1 MKGIKTGGRVKGSLN
16 VTTKELRTQIE
27 TILQGY
33 FDKLDFDKL
42 KDQDKILLVS
52 KLLNFVLPKLQS
64 IEVKDEPKHEPFNII
79 YLGNGIEPTPQ
90 HHAKN

>member
-16 VTTKELRTQIE
+16 VTTKELRSQIE

-33 FDKLDFDKL
+33 FDKLDFDQL
-42 KDQDKILLVS
+42 KDHDKILLVS

-64 IEVKDEPKHEPFNII
+64 VELKEPQKHEPFNVV
-79 YLGNGIEPTPQ
+79 YLGNGIEPTPH

>member
-33 FDKLDFDKL
+33 FDKLDFDQL

-64 IEVKDEPKHEPFNII
+64 VELKDQPKQENFNVI
-79 YLGNGIEPTPQ
+79 YLANGIEPKHT
-90 HHAKN
+90 HNAEN

>member
-1 MKGIKTGGRVKGSLN
+1 MKVEKKGGRIKGTPN
-16 VTTKELRTQIE
+16 KVTHNLRNQIE

-33 FDKLDFDKL
+33 FDKLDFDQL

-64 IEVKDEPKHEPFNII
+64 VELKDQPKHENFNVI
-79 YLGNGIEPTPQ
+79 YLTNGIEPTPQ
-90 HHAKN
+90 EYAKN

>member
-64 IEVKDEPKHEPFNII
+64 VEVKDQPKHENFNVI
-79 YLGNGIEPTPQ
+79 YLGTGIEPTPQ
-90 HHAKN
+90 EYAKN

>member
-64 IEVKDEPKHEPFNII
+64 VELKEPQKHENFNVI

-90 HHAKN
+90 EYAKN

>member
-1 MKGIKTGGRVKGSLN
+1 MKGAKTGGRVKGSLN

-33 FDKLDFDKL
+33 FDKLDFDQL

-79 YLGNGIEPTPQ
+79 YLGNGIEPTPH

>member
-16 VTTKELRTQIE
+16 VTTKELRGQIE

-33 FDKLDFDKL
+33 FDKLDFEKL

-64 IEVKDEPKHEPFNII
+64 VELKDQPKHEPFNVI

>member
-33 FDKLDFDKL
+33 FDKLDFDQL

-64 IEVKDEPKHEPFNII
+64 VEVKDQPKHENFNVI

-90 HHAKN
+90 EYAKN

>member
-33 FDKLDFDKL
+33 FDKLDFDQL
-42 KDQDKILLVS
+42 KDADKILLVS

-64 IEVKDEPKHEPFNII
+64 VEVKEPQKHEAFNVI
-79 YLGNGIEPTPQ
+79 YLGNGIEPK
-90 HHAKN
+90 HKHNAEN

>member
-16 VTTKELRTQIE
+16 VTTKELRSQIE

-33 FDKLDFDKL
+33 FDKLDFDQL

-64 IEVKDEPKHEPFNII
+64 VELKDQPKHENFNVI

>member
-33 FDKLDFDKL
+33 FDKLDFDQL

-64 IEVKDEPKHEPFNII
+64 VEVKDQPKHEPFNII

>member
-16 VTTKELRTQIE
+16 VTTKELRNQIE

-64 IEVKDEPKHEPFNII
+64 VEVKDQPKHEPFNII

>member
-1 MKGIKTGGRVKGSLN
+1 MKVEKKGGRIKGTPN
-16 VTTKELRTQIE
+16 KVTHNLRNQIE

-33 FDKLDFDKL
+33 FDKLDFDQL

-64 IEVKDEPKHEPFNII
+64 VELKEPQNHEPFHII
-79 YLGNGIEPTPQ
+79 HLGNGIEPTQ
-90 HHAKN
+90 EQYAKN

>member
-33 FDKLDFDKL
+33 FDKLDFDQL

-64 IEVKDEPKHEPFNII
+64 VELKDQPKQENFNVI
-79 YLGNGIEPTPQ
+79 YLANGIEPKHT
-90 HHAKN
+90 HNAKN

>member
-64 IEVKDEPKHEPFNII
+64 VEVKDQPKHENFNVI

-90 HHAKN
+90 EYAKN

>member
-1 MKGIKTGGRVKGSLN
+1 MKVEKKGGRIKGTPN
-16 VTTKELRTQIE
+16 KVTHNLRNQIE

-33 FDKLDFDKL
+33 FDKLDFDQL

-64 IEVKDEPKHEPFNII
+64 VEVKDQPKHEPFNII

>member
-16 VTTKELRTQIE
+16 VTTKELRNQIE

-33 FDKLDFDKL
+33 FDKLDFDQL

-79 YLGNGIEPTPQ
+79 YLGNGIEPTPH

>member
-1 MKGIKTGGRVKGSLN
+1 MKVEKKGGRIKGTPNKVTQSL
-16 VTTKELRTQIE
+16 RSQIE

-33 FDKLDFDKL
+33 FDKLDFDQL

-64 IEVKDEPKHEPFNII
+64 VEFKEPQKHENFNVI
-79 YLGNGIEPTPQ
+79 YLGSGIEPTPQ

>member
-1 MKGIKTGGRVKGSLN
+1 MKYGGRKAGTPN

-52 KLLNFVLPKLQS
+52 KLLPFVLPRLQTMELKES
-64 IEVKDEPKHEPFNII
+64 QKHEQFSPIEIKII
-79 YLGNGIEPTPQ
+79 HPTND
-90 HHAKN
+90 H

>member
-27 TILQGY
+27 NILQGY
-33 FDKLDFDKL
+33 FDKLDFDQL

-64 IEVKDEPKHEPFNII
+64 VELKDQPKQENFNVI
-79 YLGNGIEPTPQ
+79 YLANGIELTPQ
-90 HHAKN
+90 EYAKN